1 MPPYLSDQLLPGL
14 RLTLQRIRPDYY
26 NRIVT
31 NVPSLGGDCL
41 HIKCW
46 QSPSWSSLLSD
57 HDVWYYL
64 QSDGGLLLVLKW
76 RKWGSR
82 RQSWAE
88 LDKSC
93 YKCSCKIMS
102 DQRIFCCLN
111 RLLSSLQPKL
121 HFGWKK
127 TLCLAI
133 FTSNNDTNLYELSS
147 DILTARQNL
156 YCAARSYTTY
166 LSQYQQCASHGDVC
180 KALIVL
186 QFL

>member
-127 TLCLAI
+127 KHFA
-133 FTSNNDTNLYELSS
+133 
-147 DILTARQNL
+147 
-156 YCAARSYTTY
+156 
-166 LSQYQQCASHGDVC
+166 
-180 KALIVL
+180 L
-186 QFL
+186 QFLHPTMTRIYMNYQVISWQRDRTCIVRLDHTQHISVNTSSAPLTAMYVKLW